1 MKDSVDTTNIRNVY
15 REGFDWEMMEPL
27 CIPEGKMRVIVKAV
41 LPVYTGYEI
50 SDELFTSL
58 CSLLGVSLTYG
69 LRRALP
75 VVAACLIPLGT
86 IQCGPS
92 LCEKVAIEIVNHP
105 ELTSPPAGKVLIK
118 CDGKLKAE
126 LLGKKVTK

>member
-1 MKDSVDTTNIRNVY
+1 MAKKKV
-15 REGFDWEMMEPL
+15 EPEVKVEKKPMTRSL
-27 CIPEGKMRVIVKAV
+27 TMQSAVALGILVILKAV

-75 VVAACLIPLGT
+75 LVAVCFIPMAT

-92 LCEKVAIEIVNHP
+92 ICEKVAIEIVNHP

-126 LLGKKVTK
+126 LLGKKVSK